1 MDSTGWHARR
11 LAVLDRA
18 KVEDTWKQQA
28 MTQNR
33 TGSSRPLQ
41 LRGLDHVVLRCAR
54 FDETLAFYCDLL
66 GCTVERVVE
75 EEGLYQLRAGSAL
88 IDLVPVGSRLGG
100 TTAPR
105 AEHFNVAHICLLI
118 EPPDWEQLRAY
129 FGEHGDAPGAPRNRY
144 GAGGFGPSIY
154 IEDPEGNQ
162 VELKAANE

>member
-1 MDSTGWHARR
+1 MGSKGRCVYR
-11 LAVLDRA
+11 LAALERA
-18 KVEDTWKQQA
+18 QIEDNWKPQA

-33 TGSSRPLQ
+33 TDSSRPLQ

-54 FDETLAFYCDLL
+54 FDATLAFYCDLL

-75 EEGLYQLRAGSAL
+75 EEGLFQLRAGSAL

-118 EPPDWEQLRAY
+118 EPPDWQQLRIY
-129 FGEHGDAPGAPRNRY
+129 LRDQGVAPGAPRNRY

-154 IEDPEGNQ
+154 IDDPEGNQ